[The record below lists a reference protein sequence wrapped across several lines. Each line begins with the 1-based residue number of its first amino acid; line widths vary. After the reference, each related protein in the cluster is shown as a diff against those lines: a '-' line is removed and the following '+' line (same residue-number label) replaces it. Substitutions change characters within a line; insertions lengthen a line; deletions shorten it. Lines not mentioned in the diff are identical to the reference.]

1 MSDGILE
8 IKNLTAYYET
18 GLNPT
23 RAVDNASL
31 GIIRRGEIFGIAGES
46 ACGKTTLALAILRLL
61 KPPGHIRGGEVIF
74 DGANLLE
81 LAEEEIRLIRWK
93 RISYVPQSSMNAL
106 NPVMRIRD
114 QISDGIE
121 AHESRHSRDELD
133 DRIEKLLT
141 DVGLSREIIRMYPH
155 ELSGGMKQRVAI
167 AMATALDPEVLIADE
182 PTTAL
187 DVIVQRGILQLLMEI
202 RDRMHTILLITHDMA
217 AQAEISDRVGIM
229 YAGKIVEIGRAE
241 DVFKDPLHPYTRL
254 LIASIPRLKVRSE
267 PTWIGGLPPD
277 LRNPPEGCRFNPR
290 CPRLIAG
297 TCDAREPELAE
308 VEPGRFAACH
318 LYDDRT

>member
-8 IKNLTAYYET
+8 IKNLTAYYEI

-81 LAEEEIRLIRWK
+81 LAEEKIRLIRWK

-229 YAGKIVEIGRAE
+229 YAGKIVEIGRTE

-254 LIASIPRLKVRSE
+254 LIASIPKLKVRSE

-277 LRNPPEGCRFNPR
+277 LRNPPEGCRFSPR

-297 TCDAREPELAE
+297 TCDTREPELSE
-308 VEPGRFAACH
+308 VEPGRFVACH
-318 LYDDRT
+318 LQSD

>member
-8 IKNLTAYYET
+8 IKNLTAYYEI
-18 GLNPT
+18 GSNPT

-74 DGANLLE
+74 DGTNLLE
-81 LAEEEIRLIRWK
+81 LAEEEIRSIRWK

-106 NPVMRIRD
+106 NPVMKIRD
-114 QISDGIE
+114 QISDSIE
-121 AHESRHSRDELD
+121 AHESRQSKDELNN
-133 DRIEKLLT
+133 RIEKLLMN
-141 DVGLSREIIRMYPH
+141 VGLSPEITGMYPH

-187 DVIVQRGILQLLMEI
+187 DVIVQRGILQLLREI

-229 YAGKIVEIGRAE
+229 YAGKIMEIGRTE
-241 DVFKDPLHPYTRL
+241 NVFKDPFHPYTRL
-254 LIASIPRLKVRSE
+254 LISSIPRLKMRTE
-267 PTWIGGLPPD
+267 LAWITGLPPD
-277 LRNPPEGCRFNPR
+277 LRHPPPGCRFHPR
-290 CPRLIAG
+290 CPHFIAG
-297 TCDAREPELAE
+297 ICDVEEPQLAE
-308 VEPGRFAACH
+308 VEPGRFAACY
-318 LYDDRT
+318 LYGD